1 MSSSPHAG
9 GSGVGVLGPNVLY
22 CWSIAARMARSGLPS
37 ACMVITSRV
46 MLRQMS
52 QVAPWLVK
60 VMWPPDSRSAT

>member
-1 MSSSPHAG
+1 
-9 GSGVGVLGPNVLY
+9 
-22 CWSIAARMARSGLPS
+22 
-37 ACMVITSRV
+37 MVITSRV